1 MSGAITW
8 NDILTLITIVG
19 SVGGMWWFLQSQI
32 TANIKALDEYKLLV
46 SENLDDYKLLVSE
59 KYIKSESLQK
69 LEERLLA
76 SEARMIASIDT
87 LSDRI
92 DRLVDRLPAKT
103 THGA

>member
-8 NDILTLITIVG
+8 NDILTLLTIAG

-32 TANIKALDEYKLLV
+32 TAGVRALDE
-46 SENLDDYKLLVSE
+46 YKLLVSE

-103 THGA
+103 TRGA

>member
-8 NDILTLITIVG
+8 NDILTLLTIAG

-32 TANIKALDEYKLLV
+32 TANVKALDEYKLV
-46 SENLDDYKLLVSE
+46 VSE
-59 KYIKSESLQK
+59 KYIKSENLQK

-76 SEARMIASIDT
+76 SEARMIASIDS

-92 DRLVDRLPAKT
+92 DRLVDRLPMKT
-103 THGA
+103 TSRS